1 MIKVSYAQTVYG
13 KKEIDAVVSCLK
25 SSTQMSKHA
34 SEFES
39 KISKLFSKKYG
50 LFVTRPSTVK
60 QRMGHL
66 FLLEE
71 RGSVKDRFGKAV
83 PR

>member
-50 LFVTRPSTVK
+50 LFVNS
-60 QRMGHL
+60 
-66 FLLEE
+66 
-71 RGSVKDRFGKAV
+71 GSSALYLGMKS
-83 PR
+83 